1 MIQDMIL
8 LIKLFVI
15 EKKYAN
21 IIGSSRK
28 FTVDTVHTYMST
40 DGKPQTHT
48 YIYIA
53 ISFKSQIIEYPEIY
67 PVSFSLRNCFNRKK

>member
-8 LIKLFVI
+8 RIQLLEV
-15 EKKYAN
+15 EKKN
-21 IIGSSRK
+21 CK
-28 FTVDTVHTYMST
+28 NVDTVHTYMST

-48 YIYIA
+48 YIYIYIA